1 MEYFSQNLKNE
12 EDLVCVLGRAGK
24 MPRERTSAKHLRQ
37 NGTTEPEQRLRD
49 AAVVVLLLRDPPVCS
64 SVLLRA
70 TALLKGVQRA
80 SENLAWWCLP
90 FYRLIWHARY
100 LSL

>member
-1 MEYFSQNLKNE
+1 MKYFSQNLKNE
-12 EDLVCVLGRAGK
+12 EDLVCVLCRAGK

-37 NGTTEPEQRLRD
+37 NGSTEPGRGLRD
-49 AAVVVLLLRDPPVCS
+49 AVVFLLQAP
-64 SVLLRA
+64 
-70 TALLKGVQRA
+70 ALLKGVQRA
-80 SENLAWWCLP
+80 SENLPLCCLS

>member
-12 EDLVCVLGRAGK
+12 EDLVCVLCRAGK

-37 NGTTEPEQRLRD
+37 NGTTEPGQGLRD
-49 AAVVVLLLRDPPVCS
+49 AAVLLLCDP
-64 SVLLRA
+64 
-70 TALLKGVQRA
+70 ALLKGVQRA
-80 SENLAWWCLP
+80 SENLALWCLS
-90 FYRLIWHARY
+90 FYHLIWHARN

>member
-49 AAVVVLLLRDPPVCS
+49 AAAVVVLLLRPPPCS
-64 SVLLRA
+64 SVP
-70 TALLKGVQRA
+70 QRCSKEFRGHQKTSHDGA
-80 SENLAWWCLP
+80 CH
-90 FYRLIWHARY
+90 FTV
-100 LSL
+100 